1 MAGVIQSLWIGDQ
14 LSVMEQ
20 LCISSFLRNGHTF
33 HLYVYQETAGVPAG
47 TVVLDGNDILP
58 ASRIFTYKEHNTYA
72 GFANFFR
79 YKLLFEKGG
88 WFVDAD
94 TICLRPFRFRSKYV
108 FSSEGING
116 RQLVNVGAIKAPPG
130 SPIMRHAWETC
141 EGLNTSELKW
151 SQCGPALLGAAVE
164 TYSLAQYVKRW
175 DVFCPVHFSV
185 WEKVLDPNVGW
196 TLDNQ
201 SHAIHLWNELWRRS
215 GQDKNA
221 RYPPDCLYEQLKR
234 RYLE

>member
-33 HLYVYQETAGVPAG
+33 HLYVYQETAGVPPG
-47 TVVLDGNDILP
+47 TVVLDGNDVLP
-58 ASRIFTYKEHNTYA
+58 ASRIFTYNEHNTYA

-94 TICLRPFRFRSKYV
+94 TICLRPFQFRSKFV
-108 FSSEGING
+108 FSSEGTNG
-116 RQLVNVGAIKAPPG
+116 RQLVNVGAIKVPAS
-130 SPIMRHAWETC
+130 SPIMRHAWEAC
-141 EGLNTSELKW
+141 ECLNTSELKW

-164 TYSLAQYVKRW
+164 AYSLARYVKRW

-185 WEKVLDPNVGW
+185 WEKVLDPNVSW
-196 TLDNQ
+196 TFDYQ

>member
-20 LCISSFLRNGHTF
+20 LCISSFLRNGHSF
-33 HLYVYQETAGVPAG
+33 HLYVYQETAGVPPG

-79 YKLLFEKGG
+79 YRLLFEKGG

-94 TICLRPFRFRSKYV
+94 TVCLRPFRFRSKYV

-116 RQLVNVGAIKAPPG
+116 RQLVNVGAIKVPPG

-141 EGLNTSELKW
+141 ECLNTSELKW

-164 TYSLAQYVKRW
+164 AYSLARYVKPW

-185 WEKVLDPNVGW
+185 WEKVLDPNICW

-201 SHAIHLWNELWRRS
+201 SYAIHLWNELWRRS

-221 RYPPDCLYEQLKR
+221 RYPADCLYEQLKR